1 MLIDDDP
8 NIHLMLEH
16 VLKQDYQINS
26 CFRGAEALN
35 QIKLAKIPD
44 LILLDV
50 MMPEMDGFEV
60 CEKLKSNEHSKNIPV
75 IFLSALHEEKHE
87 RRGFDVGAV
96 DYITKPTSKEIIK
109 ARVNSHIEL
118 QKHKQSLGLL
128 VEERTKELKALN
140 DHMQAD
146 IIKRKKIESELQ
158 ASQSAFHSIIE
169 NNADAII
176 VTGPNSE
183 ICFTN
188 KLAKN
193 YLENHHHQL
202 MSAINSSIQ
211 SDTDKQM
218 ELELI
223 KNNKTTFIQI
233 RTRAIEWNQKK
244 ASVATL
250 HDISINKETEH
261 ELNLAKESA
270 ECANRS
276 KSVFLANMS
285 HEIRT
290 PMNGVIGMI
299 NLLTD
304 TRLTK
309 AQKEYAG
316 VINRSANSLLTII
329 NDILDYS
336 KIESSELD
344 LEEVPFSIKNTIQ
357 DVMDL
362 LSIKAKE
369 KKLNFTSRID
379 PEVPSLAKGDPLR
392 IRQILIN
399 LADNALKFTS
409 KGEVAIR
416 VSLIETGN
424 QEFKIKFA
432 VKDTGIGISE
442 SAVPT
447 LFEPF
452 TQADGTS
459 TRQYGGSGL
468 GLAISKQL
476 AEKMDGELA
485 MESKINQG
493 SLFWFT
499 LPLSLQTDRRQ
510 EIASKVAKVPKR
522 RIATRSTD
530 QVMPIKVTQKKGY
543 KILLVEDDKINQ
555 MVAEHLLNKLGYTIK
570 IANDGV
576 KAVETLKKQKYD
588 LVLMDIQMPVMDGY
602 KATQNIRQTES
613 INRETPIIALTA
625 HAMKGD
631 REKCLEAGMN
641 DYLPKPILQ
650 STLKK
655 VLEQWLPQK
664 TITPKIKQKEKK
676 TAEKKLYGFFDSEVF
691 NRLNSDIQDNISQ
704 LFEIF
709 IREYPAKSDNIK
721 VGIESKNPLLII
733 ASAHTLKSNCATFG
747 AFDQSKLYKDLE
759 KAGKDENYENAQAL
773 SDQLTP
779 EMNKMIDALKS
790 IINDS
795 I

>member
-211 SDTDKQM
+211 SDTDKQL